1 MLTLYDAPRCPFCA
15 RTRIVLAEKA
25 IPYETVIV
33 ELSPRPDWI
42 VELNPPYGKVPVLD
56 DDGWIL
62 PESAVIDEYLDE
74 RFPEPPLLPDDPAER
89 AAARLLVFRFDDL
102 GEPYYRLRRK
112 EPGAEGALDAAFAK
126 LDAILASAPYLTG
139 SAFGLADAAYVPWV
153 LRAQELL
160 GVSIDHHERLADWC
174 ARLLERPSIAAEA
187 GIVAS
192 L

>member
-89 AAARLLVFRFDDL
+89 AVARLLVFRFDDL
-102 GEPYYRLRRK
+102 GEPYYAVRRK
-112 EPGAEGALDAAFAK
+112 EPGAEPALDAAFAR
-126 LDAILASAPYLTG
+126 LDAVLASTPYLTG
-139 SAFGLADAAYVPWV
+139 SSFGLADAAYVPWV

-160 GVSIDHHERLADWC
+160 GFSIDHHERLADWC